1 MRRRRKLGRRA
12 HHHPVLR
19 FSMDPLPSLVTD
31 TWKGHGREEEE
42 EEEEE
47 ETSVP
52 IVTCFHNASGLEYDV
67 ATSSLKFFQS

>member
-12 HHHPVLR
+12 CHRPVLR
-19 FSMDPLPSLVTD
+19 FAMDSFTSLVTD

-42 EEEEE
+42 A
-47 ETSVP
+47 SVP

-67 ATSSLKFFQS
+67 AALSLKFFQ